1 MGVNGGY
8 ASRPPNSE
16 GYRLLP
22 LAKLIEQVYYYK
34 HMAPRSPYHQGQNHK
49 ATEATR
55 CLMPENQK
63 KTPCARLPKRNPDSK
78 PNSDTTPTSDGQIQ
92 RPEMTGNGREIEIS
106 ELTFRQQ
113 AALPRIALAQSLAQ
127 AARDTGVAERT
138 LAGTPPPGHES
149 SRPTVAS
156 RHPKWQLTVRH
167 SRESGNPRVVGV
179 NVGYPSRPPN
189 SERYRRVALRLTIR
203 LRRWYVFRWL
213 TGARAF
219 CRSETRRRR
228 ITTASIMNRPGGAPF
243 NPGQERLPSAE
254 HGPSLYLFAFTS
266 PS

>member
-1 MGVNGGY
+1 
-8 ASRPPNSE
+8 
-16 GYRLLP
+16 
-22 LAKLIEQVYYYK
+22 
-34 HMAPRSPYHQGQNHK
+34 MAPRSPYHQGQNHK

-92 RPEMTGNGREIEIS
+92 WPEMAANGREIEISKPNSDTTPASDGQIQRPEMTGNGREIEIS
-106 ELTFRQQ
+106 KLTFRQQ

-156 RHPKWQLTVRH
+156 RHPIWQLTVRH
-167 SRESGNPRVVGV
+167 YRESGNPRVVGV

-228 ITTASIMNRPGGAPF
+228 ITTASFMNRPGGAPF
-243 NPGQERLPSAE
+243 NPGQERLPSAV
-254 HGPSLYLFAFTS
+254 HGPSPYLSAFAF